1 MKIFVIDTGLSAA
14 FRTTRNSIRRLSIV
28 REGETV
34 VQTAD
39 GFDTD
44 GHGTAVVRIID
55 RLVQGCE
62 ITSVKVSEK
71 NFDQWLLDALRHI
84 LANER
89 PDVINLSCGV
99 TRSQTIPALK
109 DVCQQLQKKGVLL
122 VAAFCNDGTMTYPAS
137 FPSVIGVD
145 VSDRYHK
152 IGSYEYVDDTVNIR
166 TAAASWRLPAL
177 DSQSM
182 KTYSGNSFSTPV
194 FTAKIVKLLQSGI
207 PADKIRDTLKA
218 QADHR
223 ASVECAAEEPAKRPA
238 IKRAVVFPFNK
249 EVHALARCEDMLD
262 FQIAAFCDLPASG
275 RVGVPVRELI
285 GSDSE
290 QVIRD
295 FNQVDWTDEFDTV
308 VLSHLQTLSAL
319 VKDDLF
325 EKIKAKC
332 LAHRKNIYLFDE
344 EVFLPEARF
353 AEIERAFREAGL
365 WVQRPEKPAALHT
378 EWGGKVYDL
387 SAPVLCVAGTASS
400 QGKFTVQCAL
410 RKALRQA
417 GYKVYNLGTE
427 PVSALL
433 GFEGMY
439 TTGYGA
445 YMPYEG
451 WKNVL
456 ACNAVFH
463 TLDEESPEILI
474 TGLQSRVIPERVAD
488 FCSYPIKQQEFI
500 LACAPDAYVLCVNP
514 SDSLNHIRRSIRY
527 LEGLFPSK
535 VIAICVNSVDPSVK
549 GFKKAG
555 LWAKMTL
562 SFRKRVCFLTDVHM
576 PNILAKT
583 SIKYFSK

>member
-14 FRTTRNSIRRLSIV
+14 FRTTRNSIRRLSLV
-28 REGETV
+28 REGEAV

-223 ASVECAAEEPAKRPA
+223 ASVECAAEEPEKRPA

-285 GSDSE
+285 GSGSE

-295 FNQVDWTDEFDTV
+295 FNQVDWTD
-308 VLSHLQTLSAL
+308 
-319 VKDDLF
+319 
-325 EKIKAKC
+325 
-332 LAHRKNIYLFDE
+332 
-344 EVFLPEARF
+344 
-353 AEIERAFREAGL
+353 
-365 WVQRPEKPAALHT
+365 
-378 EWGGKVYDL
+378 
-387 SAPVLCVAGTASS
+387 
-400 QGKFTVQCAL
+400 
-410 RKALRQA
+410 
-417 GYKVYNLGTE
+417 
-427 PVSALL
+427 
-433 GFEGMY
+433 
-439 TTGYGA
+439 
-445 YMPYEG
+445 
-451 WKNVL
+451 
-456 ACNAVFH
+456 
-463 TLDEESPEILI
+463 
-474 TGLQSRVIPERVAD
+474 
-488 FCSYPIKQQEFI
+488 
-500 LACAPDAYVLCVNP
+500 
-514 SDSLNHIRRSIRY
+514 
-527 LEGLFPSK
+527 
-535 VIAICVNSVDPSVK
+535 
-549 GFKKAG
+549 
-555 LWAKMTL
+555 
-562 SFRKRVCFLTDVHM
+562 
-576 PNILAKT
+576 
-583 SIKYFSK
+583 